1 MTRITYK
8 APAKEEREQ
17 LECMMKKV
25 REKLIRFGLVA
36 CIECRQLKRV
46 PQKAKSLDDFT
57 EALTP
62 TECARS
68 T

>member
-8 APAKEEREQ
+8 APTKEEREQ

-36 CIECRQLKRV
+36 YIECANKPHICTVDPAFGFV
-46 PQKAKSLDDFT
+46 P
-57 EALTP
+57 EAGCP
-62 TECARS
+62 VHDP
-68 T
+68 